1 MNFFTNM
8 LVKMQC
14 LAYFDAVRCTCKVEN
29 KNWCSEH
36 AKIILNFRKKHK
48 KPEAKVYQNN
58 SEIDF
63 SELEKK
69 TVPEVQ
75 KIYHLLDKAI
85 YYRNMVTTLGF
96 CPEERDYGHDF
107 RIYLMERDLEKVESI
122 LSEKYRFNKIDKT
135 EIVEDSDE
143 PEVLEDNGKPETKR
157 KFAIHYTSKEKEDP
171 DVDFDFEKYG
181 KKSWNEKQ
189 IARYIL
195 HFCRYSFRETL
206 KRYCEKKF
214 GEYGTRFYWYVYNYI
229 GNVAML
235 CCPNYDGKKKI
246 MTKMRI
252 DELEDWEATDK
263 KAMSH
268 ILTVNLQMYA
278 NILRF
283 DKDADLPPYVVSVTN
298 KKKTIYVPLDLC
310 LKAALNETVEIR
322 VGSELNC
329 ETMEMKSV
337 IGGYNFSTKVDYCC
351 NCNGTIVTNIVM
363 SKADLQKDFPT
374 IDETYLTVRD
384 EIKKV
389 LTAIEFH
396 II

>member
-1 MNFFTNM
+1 
-8 LVKMQC
+8 MQC
-14 LAYFDAVRCTCKVEN
+14 IAYFDGARCTNKVDG

-36 AKIILNFRKKHK
+36 AKILLNFRKKHK
-48 KPEAKVYQNN
+48 NIETKIYPNN
-58 SEIDF
+58 SEIRF
-63 SELEKK
+63 SELGKK
-69 TVPEVQ
+69 TALEIQ
-75 KIYHLLDKAI
+75 KFYHILQKAI

-107 RIYLMERDLEKVESI
+107 RIYLMERDLEKVEAI
-122 LSEKYRFNKIDKT
+122 LSKKYRSEAASNEDRGKDIENDDLCENKIKT
-135 EIVEDSDE
+135 FIRSV
-143 PEVLEDNGKPETKR
+143 P
-157 KFAIHYTSKEKEDP
+157 KEKTKKTNKSEEKEI
-171 DVDFDFEKYG
+171 DFEKFG

-189 IARYIL
+189 IALFIL
-195 HFCRYSFRETL
+195 RFCRYSFGETL
-206 KRYCEKKF
+206 KKYCAKKF
-214 GEYGTRFYWYVYNYI
+214 GEYGTRFYWYMYNYI

-235 CCPNYDGKKKI
+235 CCPNYVEKG
-246 MTKMRI
+246 TAETNMRI
-252 DELEDWEATDK
+252 DELEDWEAK
-263 KAMSH
+263 EKRASGY
-268 ILTVNLQMYA
+268 ILTVYLQMYA

-310 LKAALNETVEIR
+310 LKAALNETIEIR
-322 VGSELNC
+322 VKSELNR

-337 IGGYNFSTKVDYCC
+337 IGGYDFSTKVDYCC

-363 SKADLQKDFPT
+363 SKTDLQKDFPT

-389 LTAIEFH
+389 LTAVEFH